1 VVQDLRFRSTDC
13 VDSKF
18 DEAFAGIGSEVKEA
32 QGTIMKKAKPYK
44 IKIEKHA
51 KKFLD
56 GLSIDERQGLM
67 KEFIE
72 AVQDG
77 SFIEKSKPVD
87 MAKLKAEEPE
97 VYRQLMEALQE
108 EAE

>member
-1 VVQDLRFRSTDC
+1 
-13 VDSKF
+13 
-18 DEAFAGIGSEVKEA
+18 
-32 QGTIMKKAKPYK
+32 MKKTKPYK

-56 GLSIDERQGLM
+56 GLTPRERREVM
-67 KEFIE
+67 KEFVD

-87 MAKLKAEEPE
+87 MEKLKAEEPE
-97 VYRQLMEALQE
+97 VYRQLMEALKE
-108 EAE
+108 KGTK